1 MTGAKFAVEGAA
13 LMGVKA
19 EPCNHNPV
27 MRFVGSVPDTRTAA
41 FCYTCL
47 SRGHAPS
54 QALSSERK
62 RPQPFRDGK
71 R

>member
-41 FCYTCL
+41 FCCTCL
-47 SRGHAPS
+47 ARVR
-54 QALSSERK
+54 ERSIGNYK
-62 RPQPFRDGK
+62 PQPLRDV